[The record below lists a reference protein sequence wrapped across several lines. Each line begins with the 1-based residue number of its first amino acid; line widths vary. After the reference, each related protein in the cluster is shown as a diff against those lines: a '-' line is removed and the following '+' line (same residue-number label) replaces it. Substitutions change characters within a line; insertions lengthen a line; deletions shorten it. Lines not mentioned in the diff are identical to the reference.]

1 MLTVSQQHVQD
12 PRIDAQVGARGY
24 HVTRWRSVRAADLPR
39 TTTRMQVTA
48 AFQAMAGG
56 LDAKTAY
63 AKTKAFY
70 CSSGGEWTRGLN

>member
-1 MLTVSQQHVQD
+1 MLTVSRQPVQD

-24 HVTRWRSVRAADLPR
+24 RDTRSRSGRTADLPR
-39 TTTRMQVTA
+39 TTPRMQVTA

-70 CSSGGEWTRGLN
+70 CSGGGEWTRGLS